1 MRLSELS
8 GKEIVDI
15 KRAERLGVLG
25 QTDLE
30 INEQDGQI
38 TALLIPTVK
47 WFGLR
52 KQGHDIRVPWNHIQ
66 KIGSDMI
73 ILDVPGRSRLPKS
86 RSYSFCKHRL
96 IQPVLFHE
104 KNAVHSPPF
113 LFAHTMKRRMTLKRS
128 SNCKEGERFRC

>member
-73 ILDVPGRSRLPKS
+73 ILDVPDHASR
-86 RSYSFCKHRL
+86 RVDL
-96 IQPVLFHE
+96 IQLLQAP
-104 KNAVHSPPF
+104 
-113 LFAHTMKRRMTLKRS
+113 AHTAGAFFMKKTLYIHRPFS
-128 SNCKEGERFRC
+128 SHIR